1 MSDTHAADTA
11 IRRADYQLDH
21 NLWARAGQVFMTGTQ
36 ALVRLPLMQRWRDEA
51 QGWDTRGFV
60 SGYRGSPLGMVD
72 QQISGRR
79 AGGGRK
85 RA

>member
-1 MSDTHAADTA
+1 M
-11 IRRADYQLDH
+11 
-21 NLWARAGQVFMTGTQ
+21 VP

>member
-1 MSDTHAADTA
+1 
-11 IRRADYQLDH
+11 
-21 NLWARAGQVFMTGTQ
+21 
-36 ALVRLPLMQRWRDEA
+36 MQRWRDEA
-51 QGWDTRGFV
+51 RRFV